1 MAGALL
7 NWGNVGNGTNRST
20 MMIGQDD
27 YVNQAANRA
36 RDQYDRGLESTERRL
51 LSMGV
56 NPSSGAFSSM
66 LNDAQYDRTA
76 SMNATGND
84 AFYSWLTAAQN
95 QFNRDRAYNLQQQ
108 DRQDAN
114 SRYWNEFNWKQ
125 KKYNDSWDYRGNN
138 ASEQIKWMEENGK
151 WTQQPDGK
159 WVWQQNQT
167 QQNRTPFNWK
177 TNRIAKT
184 ELGSPAW
191 FSSLYGNN

>member
-1 MAGALL
+1 MATGALL
-7 NWGNVGNGTNRST
+7 NWGNVGNGNRSS

-36 RDQYDRGLESTERRL
+36 RNQYDRGLESTERRL

-114 SRYWNEFNWKQ
+114 SRYWNNFNWMQ
-125 KKYNDSWDYRGNN
+125 KKYNDTWDYRGNN
-138 ASEQIKWMEENGK
+138 AGEQLRY
-151 WTQQPDGK
+151 TQ
-159 WVWQQNQT
+159 N
-167 QQNRTPFNWK
+167 PFNWQDTK
-177 TNRIAKT
+177 RAKV